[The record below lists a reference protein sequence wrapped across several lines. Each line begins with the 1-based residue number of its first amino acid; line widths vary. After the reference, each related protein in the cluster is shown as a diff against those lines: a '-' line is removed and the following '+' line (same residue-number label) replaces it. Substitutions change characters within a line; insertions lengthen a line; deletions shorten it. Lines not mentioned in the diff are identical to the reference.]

1 VSSCEPNITCMVG
14 VLWAQSASRSVPL
27 KLGFKKLNSARGEA
41 YVMEIKK
48 VAVLGAGLM
57 GHGIAQ
63 VASQFGGYEVYL
75 RDVEQRFLDRGLEM
89 IRDSLAKFVRKGALK
104 DSDVAGILS
113 RIHPTLDLREAVGE
127 ADLVIEAAPE
137 NLSVKRQLFEE
148 VDRLAPQHAVLAS
161 NTSSISI
168 TTLGS
173 YTHRPAKV
181 VGMHFFNPP
190 QLMNLIEIVRGQL
203 TEDETVETVKRVAEK
218 LGKET
223 VIVKKDSP
231 GFIVNRIL
239 IPALNEAVQLV
250 EEGVAT
256 PEDID
261 KAIRLGL
268 NWPMG
273 PLTLTDYVGND
284 TTLAVAEVLF
294 NEFGDPK
301 YRPAYLLKLM
311 VRAGLNGRKSGK
323 GFYEWSEK
331 GERKTQKP

>member
-1 VSSCEPNITCMVG
+1 M
-14 VLWAQSASRSVPL
+14 
-27 KLGFKKLNSARGEA
+27 KK
-41 YVMEIKK
+41 I
-48 VAVLGAGLM
+48 AVLGAGLM

-63 VASQFGGYEVYL
+63 VASQVGGYEVYL
-75 RDVEQRFLDRGLEM
+75 RDVEQKFLDRGLEM
-89 IRDSLAKFVRKGALK
+89 IRDSLARFVKKGVLK
-104 DSDVAGILS
+104 ESDVSSVLS
-113 RIHPTLDLREAVGE
+113 RIHPTLDLGEAVGG

-137 NLSVKRQLFEE
+137 NLSIKRQLFEE
-148 VDRLAPQHAVLAS
+148 VDRLAPQHTILAS

-173 YTHRPAKV
+173 CTKRPDRV

-190 QLMNLIEIVRGQL
+190 QLMRLVEIVRGEL
-203 TEDETVETVKRVAEK
+203 TSDESVHTIKQVAEK

-239 IPALNEAVQLV
+239 IPALNEAVQLL
-250 EEGVAT
+250 EEGVAS

-261 KAIRLGL
+261 KAIKLGL

-284 TTLAVAEVLF
+284 TTLAVAEVLYT
-294 NEFGDPK
+294 EFGDSK
-301 YRPAYLLKLM
+301 YRPAYLLKRM
-311 VRAGLNGRKSGK
+311 VRAGLNGRKSGR

-331 GERKTQKP
+331 GEPKQQ